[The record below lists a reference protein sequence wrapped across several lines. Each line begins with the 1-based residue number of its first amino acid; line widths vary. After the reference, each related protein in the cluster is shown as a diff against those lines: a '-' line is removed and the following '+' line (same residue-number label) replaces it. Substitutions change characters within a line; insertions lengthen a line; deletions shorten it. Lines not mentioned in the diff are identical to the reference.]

1 MVPSDHTS
9 DLSNG
14 RQLSPVEAARRLRMQ
29 PTTLKAWR
37 LRRWGPSYIAVS
49 RQCIR
54 YRECD
59 LNAWV
64 AAHRVEHE
72 REGMLPAGRAP

>member
-1 MVPSDHTS
+1 MAPRDHSSVLSDRR
-9 DLSNG
+9 L
-14 RQLSPVEAARRLRMQ
+14 LSPVEAARRLRMQ

-59 LNAWV
+59 LNTWV
-64 AAHRVEHE
+64 EAHRVEHE